1 MKIRKIKSIIRLYK
15 RQMKE
20 KYGITITYAKWS
32 KKQLEYMKLL
42 LKPDLLELPY
52 EDIKTV
58 HIGNL
63 LTRGE

>member
-1 MKIRKIKSIIRLYK
+1 MKIRKIKPIIRLYK

-42 LKPDLLELPY
+42 LKPHLLELPLK
-52 EDIKTV
+52 DVKTI

-63 LTRGE
+63 LTRGK

>member
-1 MKIRKIKSIIRLYK
+1 
-15 RQMKE
+15 MKE

-42 LKPDLLELPY
+42 LKPDLLELPLK
-52 EDIKTV
+52 DIKTV